1 MPVINSTCD
10 VSEIFSNGPP
20 DAGAEVWIG
29 DVQLIPSPF
38 VNLVV
43 EKYRVGEKIIGGIL
57 KLTLNGTI
65 VGSSFNTV
73 VDGQGGGTGIKTIL
87 ELGQRKGSVCV
98 KIKCESSLIYGCGRV
113 VSVSVNEGNQPSW
126 VNIAPYTIEI
136 ELVTNDVISESGD
149 KRIVIPDIEDE
160 QNPQNYV
167 LKSVS
172 ESLSWSIN
180 DDTFNWGRPCD
191 SGLFGSAVDGFG
203 NRHIKVNFNISAA
216 GVAHSSGCDCTGGS
230 GIDSTTKYYGLEA
243 AEKYLTQR
251 LTDIRTAGDKSLFD
265 MNSYEDAPIAEITG
279 AFDDYIADG
288 AYSYLDFRNIEI
300 NPIENSINL
309 SGEIIYRPPG
319 CMNPDVFTT
328 LNVEHNI
335 NTEEE
340 TINITGNIIGLV
352 NNNFDEIIK
361 LNSDDLGD
369 NNFHFDNC
377 EFNTKM
383 DKAEAFLTKIND
395 PEKLVE
401 LAKCYVK
408 KPPFPDGY
416 IKDECPLSAGSG
428 VCEITPTSPTQ
439 PPVELCEE
447 MRVINSQ
454 ISRNFAAGEIG
465 FSFTLSNSPNC
476 EVAGATRLDVGI
488 THDKP
493 HDNIVEIIIP
503 GRGSKGPLIQ
513 NLCCSSAEKY
523 DLSIDATINRKN
535 CSFDIKKQT
544 IDQLRK
550 CADKKLEEL
559 VTEEGVDINCWFKT
573 NDVETIG
580 NTSYKLAR
588 TYVKPSCP

>member
-1 MPVINSTCD
+1 MPNINSTCD

-65 VGSSFNTV
+65 VGSSFNDV

-87 ELGQRKGSVCV
+87 ELAQRKGAVCV
-98 KIKCESSLIYGCGRV
+98 KIKCSSTLIYGCGRI
-113 VSVSVNEGNQPSW
+113 VSASINEGNQPTW

-136 ELVTNDVISESGD
+136 ELVDNDVIAVSGD
-149 KRIVIPDIEDE
+149 KRIAIPDTEDE
-160 QNPQNYV
+160 NNPQNYV

-172 ESLSWSIN
+172 ESFSWSIN
-180 DDTFNWGRPCD
+180 DDTYNWGRPCD
-191 SGLFGSAVDGFG
+191 SGLPSGIDGFG
-203 NRHIKVNFNISAA
+203 NRHIKVSFNVNAV
-216 GVAHSSGCDCTGGS
+216 GVARSSGCECSGGS
-230 GIDSTTKYYGLEA
+230 GIDTSDKYYGLEA

-251 LTDIRTAGDKSLFD
+251 LTDIRTLGNKSLFD
-265 MNSYEDAPIAEITG
+265 MDSYDDPPVAEIIG
-279 AFDDYIADG
+279 AFKEYTGGD
-288 AYSYLDFRNIEI
+288 SYLDFRNIEI

-309 SGEIIYRPPG
+309 SGEIIYRPSG
-319 CMNPDVFTT
+319 CKVSNVFST

-352 NNNFDEIIK
+352 
-361 LNSDDLGD
+361 D
-369 NNFHFDNC
+369 NNFNKIINLDSS
-377 EFNTKM
+377 EFTDLACDFNRKM
-383 DKAEAFLTKIND
+383 YHAEEFLKLIND
-395 PEKLVE
+395 SEKLVDI
-401 LAKCYVK
+401 AKCYVK
-408 KPPFPDGY
+408 KDPFPDGY
-416 IKDECPLSAGSG
+416 IKDTCPLSAQSSI
-428 VCEITPTSPTQ
+428 CITPTTPTE
-439 PPVELCEE
+439 PPIDLCDD

-454 ISRNFAAGEIG
+454 ISRNFSAGEIG

-513 NLCCSSAEKY
+513 NLCCNSVEKY
-523 DLSIDATINRKN
+523 DLSIDATINRKS
-535 CSFDIKKQT
+535 CSFDIKKH
-544 IDQLRK
+544 IIEQLRK
-550 CADKKLEEL
+550 CAEKKLEEL
-559 VTEEGVDINCWFKT
+559 VTEEDIDINCWFKT